1 MMIRSKVLSN
11 FASWDLQSNNGEDNS
26 NAYARSS
33 PQVHAL
39 ARFFPQPCIVIHLG
53 PPSKELVRNAMR
65 LTDVLDCPVGASHS
79 SRMPASRMIAIQRS

>member
-1 MMIRSKVLSN
+1 MMMIRSKVLSN

-53 PPSKELVRNAMR
+53 PPSK
-65 LTDVLDCPVGASHS
+65 DS
-79 SRMPASRMIAIQRS
+79 

>member
-26 NAYARSS
+26 NTYARSS

-39 ARFFPQPCIVIHLG
+39 ARFF
-53 PPSKELVRNAMR
+53 
-65 LTDVLDCPVGASHS
+65 HS
-79 SRMPASRMIAIQRS
+79 PAL